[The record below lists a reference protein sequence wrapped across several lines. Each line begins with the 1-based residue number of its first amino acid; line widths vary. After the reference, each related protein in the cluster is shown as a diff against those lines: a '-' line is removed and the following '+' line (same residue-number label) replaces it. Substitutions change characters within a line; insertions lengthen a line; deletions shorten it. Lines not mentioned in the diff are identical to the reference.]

1 MGVMVKF
8 FSRMMPVVALSIT
21 EAELYAAVLIAQDMM
36 FCYYIIVGLGLTV
49 ELPMILYIDNQG
61 AVDLANNWSVG
72 GRTRHMGEKQNYLR
86 ELKDRGFIQVHYR
99 KGKDNTM
106 DIGTKNLHG
115 PAFKR
120 FAKEMVSKGEL

>member
-1 MGVMVKF
+1 MGVVVKF

-21 EAELYAAVLIAQDMM
+21 ESELYAAVLTAQDMM

-61 AVDLANNWSVG
+61 AVDSANNWSVG
-72 GRTRHMGEKQNYLR
+72 GRTRHMGIKQNYLR

-99 KGKDNTM
+99 KGGENTM
-106 DIGTKNLHG
+106 DIGTKNSNG
-115 PAFKR
+115 PAFEK
-120 FAKEMVSKGEL
+120 FSKEIVSKE